1 MVSTAVGFKVGAS
14 VAVEGLCVSV
24 GSAVTEGPGPQP
36 ATEVTVKSNA
46 TIVRHLIRFLF
57 LFGKV
62 S

>member
-1 MVSTAVGFKVGAS
+1 VAVGGMY
-14 VAVEGLCVSV
+14 VSV

-36 ATEVTVKSNA
+36 VTEVTVKSNA